1 MLEIDV
7 IKQNGAVAGIRVSEC
22 FIARSVGIHLG
33 VNRATT
39 VVILAV
45 ERIAVIDFIQV
56 HAHGILGA
64 VHTVCYGSI
73 LFQEPHRLHIL
84 GALVSGGKVVGEDV
98 ITQDTFWAGV
108 FIQVFLPCSLP
119 VPAFG
124 VIAGITEAQPS
135 VEVIGHFLTQSV
147 INGELVII
155 DKRFKVVS
163 PCREGISRDSSVIHE
178 FLNP

>member
-7 IKQNGAVAGIRVSEC
+7 IKQNGAVASIRVSEC
-22 FIARSVGIHLG
+22 FIARPVGVHLG
-33 VNRATT
+33 VNRTATI
-39 VVILAV
+39 VILAV

-64 VHTVCYGSI
+64 VHTVRYGSV

-84 GALVSGGKVVGEDV
+84 GPLVSGGKVVGENV
-98 ITQDTFWAGV
+98 ITQDTFRAGI
-108 FIQVFLPCSLP
+108 FIQVFLPCLLP

-124 VIAGITEAQPS
+124 VIAGVTEAQPP
-135 VEVIGHFLTQSV
+135 VEVVWYFLAQCI
-147 INGELVII
+147 INGELVVI

-163 PCREGISRDSSVIHE
+163 PCRKGIGGDSSTVNK